1 MSQGV
6 FNLGLRVYDSYHFQ
20 IYRLLTHPVMDTTI
34 TVLIAGRSRIDIVTI
49 ISIFYFGVNI
59 NLLVLLCSLL
69 SVFLRAFWC
78 SQEFV
83 KRPKDAQAALLEAVR
98 I

>member
-1 MSQGV
+1 
-6 FNLGLRVYDSYHFQ
+6 
-20 IYRLLTHPVMDTTI
+20 MDTNI
-34 TVLIAGRSRIDIVTI
+34 TVLIAGRSKFDTIII

-59 NLLVLLCSLL
+59 NLLVLLCNFL
-69 SVFLRAFWC
+69 SVFLREFWC
-78 SQEFV
+78 SQGFV